1 MNKRKNEIVESI
13 GVNSVTKI
21 IMMVINFFVYA
32 VSLKE
37 LGINFALVHA
47 SVLLFMNIFKA
58 GCSFHAISVG
68 SGAYDYFSSNVLV
81 RFILACTW
89 VFFISISTD
98 SYFFGLSLLGLP
110 LSIIWLKSFD
120 KHMAG
125 EFSGTLMLSGTP
137 VIASL
142 LISILVFFGLSEV
155 NLLVSKSKYLMLI
168 MLLSICY
175 GFYFLYGKRLNI
187 LSELMSSSI
196 PPLLLILISSLVL
209 GVNEWM
215 YILLF
220 KASEAISQLITFVLA
235 GIRNKKIPILNVA
248 LNFNVVVGVGLVV
261 VVGTYHF
268 VKYNLVILLCMWT
281 IFYAISAYYFV
292 KDDSGKSIYYISISF
307 FLIYIGISWIPER
320 MPMILLVH
328 IIFWLLLKNKYINNL
343 ISDFNVRAQ

>member
-1 MNKRKNEIVESI
+1 MNERKNEIVESI
-13 GVNSVTKI
+13 GVNSATKI
-21 IMMVINFFVYA
+21 IMMAINFFVYA

-125 EFSGTLMLSGTP
+125 DFSGTLMLSGTP

-155 NLLVSKSKYLMLI
+155 NLLVSKSKYLMLVT
-168 MLLSICY
+168 LLSICY

-248 LNFNVVVGVGLVV
+248 LNLNVVVGVGLVV
-261 VVGTYHF
+261 VVSTYHF
-268 VKYNLVILLCMWT
+268 AKYNLVILLCMWT

-292 KDDSGKSIYYISISF
+292 KDDSEKSIYYISISF
-307 FLIYIGISWIPER
+307 FLIYLGISWIPER